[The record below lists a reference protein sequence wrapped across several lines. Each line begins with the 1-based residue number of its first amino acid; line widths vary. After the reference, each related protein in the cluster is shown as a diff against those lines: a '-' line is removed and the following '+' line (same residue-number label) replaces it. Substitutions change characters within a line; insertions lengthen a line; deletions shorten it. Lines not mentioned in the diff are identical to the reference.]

1 MTSIQKVEFTE
12 EQREYVRSIYTLNR
26 MSRVAMI
33 IYLVKMKSARVE
45 TDDEFEAEDITE
57 LIDNTIR
64 SLSMMTDEE
73 YQDIIQQ

>member
-45 TDDEFEAEDITE
+45 TEGEFDAEEITE
-57 LIDNTIR
+57 LIDNTIS
-64 SLSMMTDEE
+64 SLSEMTDEE
-73 YQDIIQQ
+73 YQEIFR